1 MPSCHYNNITYQS
14 NRTNDI
20 LFIIDEWKDGTLYPE
35 MVKQMTILW
44 NDSGVQECF
53 KRSNEYHLCDS
64 AAYFLDALD
73 RIALDDYVPTMQDVL
88 RTRARTTGIV
98 EVEFQHKVI
107 SF

>member
-98 EVEFQHKVI
+98 EVEFQHKVTL
-107 SF
+107 F